1 MKVYARFIPAQS
13 ALRGGGIGATAPLL
27 LNAECTNF

>member
-13 ALRGGGIGATAPLL
+13 ALRAGIGATAPLL